1 MILTI
6 FNSISVML
14 CIYALISNKYK
25 TNDKRVALLFVCLNI
40 IFMRRLWVVIDP
52 SIPLSLAYMS
62 VNYIA
67 FIALLLIM
75 SIVKKDRVMNNTRIH
90 NRIKKVL
97 RPIKNRILK
106 IRDYIKQRIDN
117 LKKINNKCL
126 KQ

>member
-1 MILTI
+1 
-6 FNSISVML
+6 
-14 CIYALISNKYK
+14 
-25 TNDKRVALLFVCLNI
+25 
-40 IFMRRLWVVIDP
+40 MRRLWVVIDP

-97 RPIKNRILK
+97 RPLKNRILK
-106 IRDYIKQRIDN
+106 IRDYIKQKIEN

-126 KQ
+126 GQYD

>member
-6 FNSISVML
+6 LNSIGVML

-75 SIVKKDRVMNNTRIH
+75 SIVKKDRVLRHTKIH
-90 NRIKKVL
+90 KRIKKVI
-97 RPIKNRILK
+97 RPIKNRVLK
-106 IRDYIKQRIDN
+106 IKNYIKQRIDN
-117 LKKINNKCL
+117 LL
-126 KQ
+126 KD